1 MYVSSARSTAGKLT
15 RMLGCAA
22 GACLL
27 LLGLC
32 SSAASADDS
41 LSSTAV
47 KSVLAVC
54 PNQTFSQPFIELG
67 DANYYMQ
74 VSGPQGWE
82 LRGGAQV
89 VQTTLPNG
97 SSGAAVDLPSG
108 SVAITPPVCVT
119 LQYPTAR
126 VYTGAVEGQESV
138 AVAVAYPNSSTQR
151 RVAVISTEASG
162 ESSAEAPTWK
172 LSEAFEIRPELG
184 GTTEGTRKVRF
195 IFKGQSGSG
204 DAQVYG
210 LNVDPWMR

>member
-1 MYVSSARSTAGKLT
+1 M
-15 RMLGCAA
+15 
-22 GACLL
+22 
-27 LLGLC
+27 
-32 SSAASADDS
+32 
-41 LSSTAV
+41 
-47 KSVLAVC
+47 
-54 PNQTFSQPFIELG
+54 
-67 DANYYMQ
+67 
-74 VSGPQGWE
+74 
-82 LRGGAQV
+82 
-89 VQTTLPNG
+89 
-97 SSGAAVDLPSG
+97 
-108 SVAITPPVCVT
+108 AITPPVCVT

-126 VYTGAVEGQESV
+126 VYTGAVEGQENV

-151 RVAVISTEASG
+151 RVAVIPTEASG

>member
-1 MYVSSARSTAGKLT
+1 
-15 RMLGCAA
+15 MLGCAA

-74 VSGPQGWE
+74 VSGPQGWD

-108 SVAITPPVCVT
+108 SVAIVMSR
-119 LQYPTAR
+119 LAID
-126 VYTGAVEGQESV
+126 
-138 AVAVAYPNSSTQR
+138 
-151 RVAVISTEASG
+151 RVA
-162 ESSAEAPTWK
+162 AEAR
-172 LSEAFEIRPELG
+172 LAAAG
-184 GTTEGTRKVRF
+184 GRV
-195 IFKGQSGSG
+195 SG
-204 DAQVYG
+204 ALQTVKE
-210 LNVDPWMR
+210 